1 MAPLMSFNI
10 ASPQFKANPYPI
22 YAQLRAEAPVARV
35 ALPDKRVAWLVTRYD
50 DVLAA
55 LRDERLAKDLRNAM
69 PPDQQKRQPWVPGV
83 FRPLERVMTHLD
95 GGDHRRLRALVQ
107 QAFTPQLVE
116 RMRVRAEQLSDAALD
131 AAQPRGRMELIR
143 EYAMPLPATIIAEI
157 LGVPAADRH
166 AFQKWSNALIA
177 ASESRL
183 FALRALPPIVAFL
196 RYIRRLVRDRRTSS
210 SPADDLV
217 TALVRA
223 EEAGDTLSEDEL
235 LAMIFLLLVAGY
247 ETTVNLIGN
256 GMLALLQHPEQLA
269 MLRADPALIAS
280 AVEELLRYANP
291 VSTTT
296 DRYAREDLT
305 IAGTL
310 IPRGALVVL
319 VLASANRDE
328 RHFAKPDIL
337 DITRAPNKHL
347 AFGWGAH
354 YCLGAPLARLEGQI
368 AINTL
373 LRRCPDLRLAA
384 APATLRWRPGLEMNG
399 LVALP
404 VRFW

>member
-10 ASPQFKANPYPI
+10 ASSQFKANPYPI

-35 ALPDKRVAWLVTRYD
+35 TLPDKRVAWLVTRYD

-55 LRDERLAKDLRNAM
+55 LRDERLVKDLRNAM
-69 PPDQQKRQPWVPGV
+69 PPDQQKQQPWVPGV
-83 FRPLERVMTHLD
+83 FKPLERVMTHLD
-95 GGDHRRLRALVQ
+95 GSDHRRLRALVQ

-116 RMRVRAEQLSDAALD
+116 RMRARTEQLSNELLD
-131 AAQPRGRMELIR
+131 TVQPRGRMELIR

-157 LGVPAADRH
+157 LGMPAADRH
-166 AFQKWSNALIA
+166 AFQRWSKALIS
-177 ASESRL
+177 ASESPL
-183 FALRALPPIVAFL
+183 FALRALLPIVSFL
-196 RYIRRLVRDRRTSS
+196 RYIRKLVRARRAN
-210 SPADDLV
+210 PADDLV

-223 EEAGDTLSEDEL
+223 EEAGDQLSEDEL

-256 GMLALLQHPEQLA
+256 GTLALLQHPDQLA
-269 MLRADPALIAS
+269 KLRAEPALITS
-280 AVEELLRYANP
+280 TVEELLRYANP

-296 DRYAREDLT
+296 DRYAREELT
-305 IAGTL
+305 IAETV
-310 IPRGALVVL
+310 IPRGALVML

-328 RHFAKPDIL
+328 RQFANPDML

-354 YCLGAPLARLEGQI
+354 YCIGAPLARLEGQI
-368 AINTL
+368 AITTL

-399 LVALP
+399 LQALP
-404 VRFW
+404 VGL

>member
-1 MAPLMSFNI
+1 MAPMMSFNI
-10 ASPQFKANPYPI
+10 ASSQFKANPYPI
-22 YAQLRAEAPVARV
+22 YAQLRAEAPVARIT
-35 ALPDKRVAWLVTRYD
+35 LPDKRVAWLVTRYD

-55 LRDERLAKDLRNAM
+55 LRDERLVKDLRNAM
-69 PPDQQKRQPWVPGV
+69 PPDQQKQQPWVPGV
-83 FRPLERVMTHLD
+83 FKPLGRVMTHLD
-95 GGDHRRLRALVQ
+95 GSDHRRLRTLVQ
-107 QAFTPQLVE
+107 QVFTPQLIE
-116 RMRVRAEQLSDAALD
+116 RMRARAEQLSNQLLD
-131 AAQPRGRMELIR
+131 IVQPRGRMDLIR
-143 EYAMPLPATIIAEI
+143 QYAMPLPTTIIAEI

-166 AFQKWSNALIA
+166 AFQRWSNALIS
-177 ASESRL
+177 ASESPL
-183 FALRALPPIVAFL
+183 FALRALLPIMAFL
-196 RYIRRLVRDRRTSS
+196 RYVRKLVRERRAN
-210 SPADDLV
+210 PADDLV

-223 EEAGDTLSEDEL
+223 EEAGDQLSEDEL

-256 GMLALLQHPEQLA
+256 GTLALLQHPDQLA
-269 MLRADPALIAS
+269 KLRAEPALITS

-296 DRYAREDLT
+296 DRYAREELT
-305 IAGTL
+305 IADTV
-310 IPRGALVVL
+310 IPRGALVML

-328 RHFAKPDIL
+328 RQFANPDVL

-354 YCLGAPLARLEGQI
+354 YCIGAPLARLEGQI
-368 AINTL
+368 AITTL

-399 LVALP
+399 LQALP
-404 VRFW
+404 VGL

>member
-10 ASPQFKANPYPI
+10 ASSQFKANPYPI

-35 ALPDKRVAWLVTRYD
+35 TLPDKRVAWLVTRYD
-50 DVLAA
+50 DVLAG
-55 LRDERLAKDLRNAM
+55 LRDERLVKNLGNAM
-69 PPDQQKRQPWVPGV
+69 PPDQQKKQPWVPGV
-83 FRPLERVMTHLD
+83 FKPLERILTNLD

-107 QAFTPQLVE
+107 QAFTPRMVE
-116 RMRVRAEQLSDAALD
+116 RMRVRAEQLSNELLD
-131 AAQPRGRMELIR
+131 AVQSRGRMELIR

-166 AFQKWSNALIA
+166 AFQRWTKALIS
-177 ASESRL
+177 ASDSPL
-183 FALRALPPIVAFL
+183 FALRALLPIVSFL
-196 RYIRRLVRDRRTSS
+196 RHIRKLVRERRSN
-210 SPADDLV
+210 PADDLV

-223 EEAGDTLSEDEL
+223 EEAGDQLSEDEL
-235 LAMIFLLLVAGY
+235 LATIFLLLVAGF

-256 GMLALLQHPEQLA
+256 GTLALLQHPDQMA
-269 MLRADPALIAS
+269 KLRTDPALITS

-296 DRYAREDLT
+296 DRYTREELT
-305 IAGTL
+305 IADTV
-310 IPRGALVVL
+310 IPRGELVML

-328 RHFAKPDIL
+328 RQFTDPDVL

-354 YCLGAPLARLEGQI
+354 YCIGAPLARLEGQI
-368 AINTL
+368 AITTL

-384 APATLRWRPGLEMNG
+384 PPATLRWRSGLEMNG
-399 LVALP
+399 LKALP
-404 VRFW
+404 VGL